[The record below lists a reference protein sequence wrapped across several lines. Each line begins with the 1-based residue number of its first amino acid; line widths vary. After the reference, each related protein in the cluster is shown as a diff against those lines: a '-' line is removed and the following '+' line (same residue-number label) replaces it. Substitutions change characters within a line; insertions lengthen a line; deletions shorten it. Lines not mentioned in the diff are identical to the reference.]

1 MAIGAITEPKVNA
14 TVGKSL
20 ANYSIPNKRY
30 RIRDVQLTAGANY
43 TTGGSTISA
52 ASVGL
57 RFRIEHVINCGVAR
71 TTTGGAASI
80 PISVDYSPTD
90 GSVKLQ
96 NYVAATGAEQ
106 AGNADLSTFSV
117 RLVFVGE

>member
-1 MAIGAITEPKVNA
+1 MAIGTITEPKVNA
-14 TVGKSL
+14 TIGKSL
-20 ANYSIPNKRY
+20 ANFSIPNKRY

-52 ASVGL
+52 AAVGL

-106 AGNADLSTFSV
+106 AGNADLSTFSA